1 MKPAKTYDLDRIEVL
16 RLAAVR
22 PNISYGEFY
31 DYFNLAYVNNHGCP
45 RMMERVANAVKYA
58 FERWTVDIA
67 PGELIVGR
75 PASSPHDPELQ
86 AQIDRANAAYAYNHC
101 AVGQDSHM
109 AVDYVR
115 VLEKGMSGIAAYI
128 REKLAALD
136 PMSPEDVKKESF
148 YHAALTCLEGVEI
161 LSERYADHANTLA
174 DAESNEKQASE
185 YREIAEI
192 CRRVPKYPARTFR
205 EAVQCVCFLSYTLS
219 VKPLRPSMLQ
229 FQLGHPDRYLYP
241 YYKKDTEA
249 GILTD
254 DEAQTLIDCMAIQIN
269 RRVPNGLSC
278 GYMVGG
284 RYADGTVVSNELTK
298 MCMLAVEQVRLVY
311 PSVGLCHTKDT
322 PEEDLKTA
330 LRILA
335 KGHSHPAIFN
345 DDVIQKG
352 LQYYGLPPEESCEYI
367 HSTCVEITPA
377 KSSNV
382 WVASPYMNL
391 PGELLTVMDGVTSTD
406 ECPTME
412 EFLSRYLAHLRERIL
427 ANCRNETMNR
437 WERAKYCVDPLLSC
451 FVRDCLEDGVDIE
464 EGGARYN
471 WIMPSFVG
479 VANAADALY
488 TIERLIYRD
497 GALTF
502 DGLKAALKD
511 NFATTPDVLA
521 NIRALPKY
529 GNDVTGEDSPD
540 RYVKT
545 ISEFIADT
553 CEDFRVP
560 LSNGRLIP
568 SLFCWIMHDH
578 FGRGT
583 GATPDG
589 RFAGFP
595 LGDGSGPAQGREHEG
610 PTASVLSSTSWDH
623 HRFIGGIAVN
633 MKFTKAVFDEEKL
646 GVMLALVK
654 TYLARGGF
662 EMQINVTNKE
672 ILEKARK
679 NPELYEDLIVRIGGY
694 SDYFVRL
701 SPTMQEEVMARTEHG
716 L

>member
-1 MKPAKTYDLDRIEVL
+1 MNTYDIDRIEKL
-16 RLAAVR
+16 RAAAVK
-22 PNISYGEFY
+22 PEVTYSEFY
-31 DYFNLAYVNNHGCP
+31 DYFNLAYVNDYWN
-45 RMMERVANAVKYA
+45 RSTAVRIAHAVESA
-58 FERWTVDIA
+58 FLKWTISIA

-75 PASSPHDPELQ
+75 PGPYPASYYADHPDQKAE
-86 AQIDRANAAYAYNHC
+86 IDRANAAARYGHC
-101 AVGQDSHM
+101 GVGQDSHM
-109 AVDYVR
+109 AIDYYR
-115 VLEKGMSGIAAYI
+115 VLELGTSGIAAMI
-128 REKLAALD
+128 DEKAAALD
-136 PMSPEDVKKESF
+136 PMDPESVKKADF
-148 YHAALTCLEGVEI
+148 YEACKITLGAVET
-161 LSERYADHANTLA
+161 LSERYAEFADNLA
-174 DAESNEKQASE
+174 DIEPDEKQAAE
-185 YREIAEI
+185 YRKIAEN
-192 CRRVPKYPARTFR
+192 CRRVPKYPARTFY
-205 EAVQCVCFLSYTLS
+205 EAVQCVCFISYALS

-241 YYKKDTEA
+241 YYKKDRDA
-249 GILTD
+249 GLLTD
-254 DEAQTLIDCMAIQIN
+254 EFAQTLIDCMAIQIN
-269 RRVPNGLSC
+269 QRVPNGLSC

-311 PSVGLCHTKDT
+311 PSVGLCHTSDT
-322 PEEDLKTA
+322 PAEDLMTA

-345 DDVIQKG
+345 DDVIQAG
-352 LQYYGLPPEESCEYI
+352 LQHYGLPPEESCEYI

-377 KSSNV
+377 SSSNV

-391 PGELLTVMDGVTSTD
+391 PGEMLAMLPD
-406 ECPTME
+406 ECGSMDE
-412 EFLSRYLAHLRERIL
+412 LMQEYLAHIRNRI
-427 ANCRNETMNR
+427 AQNCRSEILNR

-451 FVRDCLEDGVDIE
+451 FVKDCIETGTDIE

-488 TIERLIYRD
+488 TIDQLIFKRHE
-497 GALTF
+497 LTF
-502 DGLKAALKD
+502 PELKAAMAD
-511 NFATTPDVLA
+511 NYQSAPELLA
-521 NIRALPKY
+521 KIRALPKY
-529 GNDVTGEDSPD
+529 GNDCQDEDAPD
-540 RYVKT
+540 VYVKQ

-560 LSNGRLIP
+560 FRNGRLIP
-568 SLFCWIMHDH
+568 SLFCWIMHDQ
-578 FGRGT
+578 FGQHT

-589 RFAGFP
+589 RLAGFP

-610 PTASVLSSTSWDH
+610 PTASILSSTCWDH

-633 MKFTKAVFDEEKL
+633 MKFTKSVFDEDRL
-646 GVMLALVK
+646 GVMATLVR
-654 TYLARGGF
+654 TYLMRGGF

-679 NPELYEDLIVRIGGY
+679 NPEQYEDLVVRIGGY

-701 SPTMQEEVMARTEHG
+701 SPTMQAEVIERTEHT